1 MPFSEK
7 DKEIMKFALE
17 EAKSTLEHGNFP
29 IGAALTINGD
39 LVGVGR
45 NLLYTKED
53 WYSHAENSLIQ
64 SYSKLIREET
74 KKGSLVELFSTLEP
88 CLMCF
93 GTSLLHRIPRVV
105 FACPDPYGGVIN
117 LDKNNFPLVYRDRWP
132 KIEGGLL
139 AKDSQGLMINF
150 LEGKNTKIFNEMLGA
165 YRNMK
170 I

>member
-7 DKEIMKFALE
+7 DKEIMKFALG
-17 EAKSTLEHGNFP
+17 EAKSTLKYGNFP

-45 NLLYTKED
+45 NLLYTNKD
-53 WYSHAENSLIQ
+53 WHSHAENNLIQ
-64 SYSKLIREET
+64 SHSKLIREET
-74 KKGSLVELFSTLEP
+74 KKGSLVELFSTIEP

-105 FACPDPYGGVIN
+105 FACLDPYGGITN
-117 LDKNNFPLVYRDRWP
+117 LDKNNFPAVYRERWP

-150 LEGKNTKIFNEMLGA
+150 LESKNTKIFNEMLGK
-165 YRNMK
+165 YMNLK